1 MVRDCIMYVQAT
13 HGNYELRT
21 AGMTVTVKHTMKMHH
36 TSELARDIHK
46 MKYQCYILC

>member
-1 MVRDCIMYVQAT
+1 MYRQT

-36 TSELARDIHK
+36 MSELARDIHK